1 LDNSSFSDDLRRY
14 IGLLW
19 HWAWLLALVTVLAAG
34 AAYLVSQRLTPVY
47 EASTTLLISEASSNQ
62 TADYTSIL
70 TSERLA
76 RTYAAMMTK
85 QPVLEAVIA
94 QLGLE
99 MNLEDLEE
107 AVTVQTVRDTQ
118 LIEVFAEDTHPLRAA
133 QIANT
138 IFTVFDAQNRAL
150 QASRFATSKESLEA
164 QLDEVNAQ
172 INRAAESLAA
182 LPEGEL
188 AERDRLETSLAQY
201 RQTYAGLLTSYEE
214 IRVAEAQATSN
225 VVQVEP
231 AQPPDEPVRPRVA
244 VNTLLA
250 GMVGFMLAVGGVFL
264 VEALD
269 NTLRTPDDVTRA
281 LGLPVL
287 GVIAE
292 HDVEDGHLVALA
304 LPRSPIAEAF
314 RSLRTNLQFASVD
327 RPLVKL
333 LVTSPGPGEGKST
346 VAANLA
352 AVLAQSGKRVTL
364 LDADM
369 RRPRVHKL
377 YGLPNRHGLSG
388 LFVDSHAALNGA
400 MQMTPMEN
408 LSAITTGDL
417 PPNPS
422 ELLGSEK
429 MNEIISQVMQQSDV
443 LVIDSPPVMLVTD
456 SAVLS
461 QRVDGVLLVLR
472 QGETN
477 LEFARQSVE
486 ALRRVGANLLGVVL
500 NGVPVRSGR
509 YGYYNYQG
517 NKDTYADYYGE
528 DGHKQS
534 LSRKRRWLGS
544 LRRHPAGAKP
554 EAASH
559 RPPNAESDRRR

>member
-1 LDNSSFSDDLRRY
+1 MDNSSFSDDLRRY

-19 HWAWLLALVTVLAAG
+19 HWAWLLVLVTVLAAG
-34 AAYLVSQRLTPVY
+34 AAYLISQRLTPVY
-47 EASTTLLISEASSNQ
+47 EASTTLLINEAQSNQ
-62 TADYTSIL
+62 TTDYTAIL

-85 QPVLEAVIA
+85 KPVLEAVMA
-94 QLGLE
+94 ELGLT
-99 MNLEDLEE
+99 MDLKDLEE
-107 AVTVQTVRDTQ
+107 AVSVQPVRDTQ
-118 LIEVFAEDTHPLRAA
+118 LIDVTAEDPDPQRAA
-133 QIANT
+133 NIANAIYR
-138 IFTVFDAQNRAL
+138 IFQSQNQAL
-150 QASRFATSKESLEA
+150 QASRFATSKESLGA
-164 QLDEVNAQ
+164 QLEEVNAQ
-172 INRAAESLAA
+172 INRAEASLAA
-182 LPEGEL
+182 LPEGEQV
-188 AERDRLETSLAQY
+188 ERDRLETSLAQY

-214 IRVAEAQATSN
+214 VRVAEAQATSN

-231 AQPPDEPVRPRVA
+231 ARPPAEPVRPRVA

-250 GMVGFMLAVGGVFL
+250 GMVGFMLAVAGIFL
-264 VEALD
+264 VEAMD
-269 NTLRTPDDVTRA
+269 NTLRTPDDVTRL

-287 GVIAE
+287 GVIAD
-292 HDVEDGHLVALA
+292 HPVEDGHLVALDT
-304 LPRSPIAEAF
+304 PRSPVAEAF

-352 AVLAQSGKRVTL
+352 AVLAQSGRRVTL

-369 RRPRVHKL
+369 RRPRVHRL
-377 YGLPNRHGLSG
+377 YGLPNRKGLSG
-388 LFVDSHAALNGA
+388 LFVGSRILLDGAL
-400 MQMTPMEN
+400 QTTPTEN
-408 LSAITTGDL
+408 LTAITTGEL

-429 MNEIISQVMQQSDV
+429 MNEIIAKVMEISDV

-500 NGVPVRSGR
+500 NGVPVRSSR
-509 YGYYNYQG
+509 YGYYRYQG
-517 NKDTYADYYGE
+517 YAAGYADYYGE
-528 DGHKQS
+528 EKRKPRRNRRRSLLGTVRQS
-534 LSRKRRWLGS
+534 PP
-544 LRRHPAGAKP
+544 PAEPG
-554 EAASH
+554 AAS
-559 RPPNAESDRRR
+559 RPASKQG

>member
-1 LDNSSFSDDLRRY
+1 MDTTSFSDDLRRY

-19 HWAWLLALVTVLAAG
+19 HWAWLLALVTALAAG

-47 EASTTLLISEASSNQ
+47 EASTTLLINEAQSNQ
-62 TADYTSIL
+62 TTDYTAIL

-85 QPVLEAVIA
+85 QPVLEAVQA
-94 QLGLE
+94 ELSLA
-99 MNLEDLEE
+99 MDLEDLEE
-107 AVTVQTVRDTQ
+107 AVSVQPVRDTQ
-118 LIEVFAEDTHPLRAA
+118 LIEVTVQDPDPQRAA
-133 QIANT
+133 DIANT
-138 IFTVFDAQNRAL
+138 IFRVFEAQNQAL
-150 QASRFATSKESLEA
+150 QASRFAASKESLAA
-164 QLDEVNAQ
+164 QLEEVNAQ
-172 INRAAESLAA
+172 ISRAEQSLAA
-182 LPEGEL
+182 LAEDNQ
-188 AERDRLETSLAQY
+188 AERDRLEASLAQY

-214 IRVAEAQATSN
+214 VRVAEAQATSN

-250 GMVGFMLAVGGVFL
+250 SMVGLMLAVGGVFL

-269 NTLRTPDDVTRA
+269 NTLRTPDDVARL

-287 GVIAE
+287 GVIAD
-292 HDVEDGHLVALA
+292 HPVEDGRLVVLET
-304 LPRSPIAEAF
+304 PRSPVAEAF

-327 RPLVKL
+327 RPLVRL

-377 YGLPNRHGLSG
+377 YGLPNRSGLSG
-388 LFVDSHAALNGA
+388 LFVDPRLILDGVL
-400 MQMTPMEN
+400 QRTPLEN
-408 LSAITTGDL
+408 LSVITTGDL

-429 MNEIISQVMQQSDV
+429 MNEIITQVMEISDV

-477 LEFARQSVE
+477 LEVARHSVE

-500 NGVPVRSGR
+500 NGVPARSSR
-509 YGYYNYQG
+509 YGYYHYQG
-517 NKDTYADYYGE
+517 YSASYADYYGE
-528 DGHKQS
+528 DGRTSQ
-534 LSRKRRWLGS
+534 KRRRGLLGS
-544 LRRHPAGAKP
+544 RGRSPSAAGP
-554 EAASH
+554 SRSAANKVDYDP
-559 RPPNAESDRRR
+559 RG

>member
-1 LDNSSFSDDLRRY
+1 LDTTSFSDDLRRY

-47 EASTTLLISEASSNQ
+47 EASTTLLINEAQSNQ
-62 TADYTSIL
+62 TTDYTAIL

-85 QPVLEAVIA
+85 QPVLEAVLA
-94 QLGLE
+94 ELSLA
-99 MNLEDLEE
+99 MDLEDLEE
-107 AVTVQTVRDTQ
+107 AVSVQPVRDTQ
-118 LIEVFAEDTHPLRAA
+118 LIEVTVQDPDPQRAA
-133 QIANT
+133 DIANT
-138 IFTVFDAQNRAL
+138 IFRVFEAQNQAL
-150 QASRFATSKESLEA
+150 QASRFAASKESLAA
-164 QLDEVNAQ
+164 QLEEVNAQ
-172 INRAAESLAA
+172 ISRAEQSLAA
-182 LPEGEL
+182 LAEDNQ
-188 AERDRLETSLAQY
+188 AERDRLEASLAQY

-214 IRVAEAQATSN
+214 VRVAEAQATSN

-250 GMVGFMLAVGGVFL
+250 SMVGLMLAVGGVFL

-269 NTLRTPDDVTRA
+269 NTLRTPDDVARL

-287 GVIAE
+287 GVIAD
-292 HDVEDGHLVALA
+292 HPVEDGRLVVLET
-304 LPRSPIAEAF
+304 PRSPVAEAF

-327 RPLVKL
+327 RPLVRL

-377 YGLPNRHGLSG
+377 YGLPNRSGLSG
-388 LFVDSHAALNGA
+388 LFVDPRLILDGVL
-400 MQMTPMEN
+400 QRTPLEN
-408 LSAITTGDL
+408 LSVITTGDL

-429 MNEIISQVMQQSDV
+429 MNEIITQVMEISDV

-477 LEFARQSVE
+477 LEVARHSVE

-500 NGVPVRSGR
+500 NGVPARSSR
-509 YGYYNYQG
+509 YGYYHYQG
-517 NKDTYADYYGE
+517 YSASYADYYGE
-528 DGHKQS
+528 DGRTSQ
-534 LSRKRRWLGS
+534 KRRRGLLGS
-544 LRRHPAGAKP
+544 RGRSPSAAGP
-554 EAASH
+554 SRSAANKVDYDP
-559 RPPNAESDRRR
+559 RG

>member
-1 LDNSSFSDDLRRY
+1 MDNSSFSDDLRRY

-19 HWAWLLALVTVLAAG
+19 HWAWLLALITVLAAG
-34 AAYLVSQRLTPVY
+34 AAYLVSKRLTPIY
-47 EASTTLLISEASSNQ
+47 ESSTTLLINEAQSNQ
-62 TADYTSIL
+62 TTDYTAIL

-85 QPVLEAVIA
+85 QPVLEAVMA
-94 QLGLE
+94 ELGLT
-99 MNLEDLEE
+99 MDLEDLED
-107 AVTVQTVRDTQ
+107 AVSVQPVRDTQ
-118 LIEVFAEDTHPLRAA
+118 LIEVTTEDTHPQRAA
-133 QIANT
+133 DIANT
-138 IFTVFDAQNRAL
+138 IYRVFEAQNQAL
-150 QASRFATSKESLEA
+150 QASRFATSKESLAA
-164 QLDEVNAQ
+164 QLEEVNAQ
-172 INRAAESLAA
+172 ISRAEESLAA
-182 LPEGEL
+182 LPEDNQ
-188 AERDRLETSLAQY
+188 AERDRLEASLAQY

-214 IRVAEAQATSN
+214 VRVAEAQATSN

-231 AQPPDEPVRPRVA
+231 AQPPEEPVRPRVA

-250 GMVGFMLAVGGVFL
+250 GMVGFMLAVGGIFL

-269 NTLRTPDDVTRA
+269 NTLRTPDDVTRL

-287 GVIAE
+287 GVIAD
-292 HDVEDGHLVALA
+292 HPVEDGHLVALDT
-304 LPRSPIAEAF
+304 PRSPVAEAF

-377 YGLPNRHGLSG
+377 YGLPNRNGLSG
-388 LFVDSHAALNGA
+388 LFVDTRSILDGVL
-400 MQMTPMEN
+400 QRTPAEN
-408 LSAITTGDL
+408 LSVVTTGDL

-429 MNEIISQVMQQSDV
+429 MNEIINQVMDVSDV

-477 LEFARQSVE
+477 LDFARHSVE

-500 NGVPVRSGR
+500 NGVPARSSR
-509 YGYYNYQG
+509 YGYYRYQG
-517 NKDTYADYYGE
+517 YDASYADYYGE
-528 DGHKQS
+528 DGHKPHK
-534 LSRKRRWLGS
+534 SRRGLLGALGRS
-544 LRRHPAGAKP
+544 APP
-554 EAASH
+554 VEASPSATNKVDYDP
-559 RPPNAESDRRR
+559 RG

>member
-1 LDNSSFSDDLRRY
+1 MDNTSFSEDLRRY
-14 IGLLW
+14 IGILW

-34 AAYLVSQRLTPVY
+34 AAYLVSKRLTPIY
-47 EASTTLLISEASSNQ
+47 EASTTLLINEAQSNQ
-62 TADYTSIL
+62 TTDYTAIL

-85 QPVLEAVIA
+85 QPVLEAVMA
-94 QLGLE
+94 ELGLT
-99 MNLEDLEE
+99 MDLEDLEE
-107 AVTVQTVRDTQ
+107 AVSVQPVRDTQ
-118 LIEVFAEDTHPLRAA
+118 LIEVTAEDTHPQRAA
-133 QIANT
+133 DIANT
-138 IFTVFDAQNRAL
+138 IYRVFEAQNQAL
-150 QASRFATSKESLEA
+150 QASRFATSKESLAA
-164 QLDEVNAQ
+164 QLEEVNAQ
-172 INRAAESLAA
+172 ISRAEASLAA
-182 LPEGEL
+182 LAEGNQ
-188 AERDRLETSLAQY
+188 AERDRLEASLAQY

-214 IRVAEAQATSN
+214 VRVAEAQATSN

-231 AQPPDEPVRPRVA
+231 ASPPEKPVRPRLA

-250 GMVGFMLAVGGVFL
+250 GMVGFMLAVGGIFL

-269 NTLRTPDDVTRA
+269 NTLRTPDDVTRL

-287 GVIAE
+287 GVIAD
-292 HDVEDGHLVALA
+292 HPVEDGHLVALDT
-304 LPRSPIAEAF
+304 PRSPVAEAF

-369 RRPRVHKL
+369 RRPRLHKL
-377 YGLPNRHGLSG
+377 YGLPNRAGLSG
-388 LFVDSHAALNGA
+388 LFVDSRSILDGVL
-400 MQMTPMEN
+400 QRTPAEN
-408 LSAITTGDL
+408 LSVITTGDL

-429 MNEIISQVMQQSDV
+429 MNEIINQVMEVSDV

-477 LEFARQSVE
+477 LDFARHSVE

-500 NGVPVRSGR
+500 NGVPARSSR
-509 YGYYNYQG
+509 YGYYRYQG
-517 NKDTYADYYGE
+517 YSASYADYYGE
-528 DGHKQS
+528 DGHKPRK
-534 LSRKRRWLGS
+534 SRRGLFGTLGRS
-544 LRRHPAGAKP
+544 VSSGDPSP
-554 EAASH
+554 SAAN
-559 RPPNAESDRRR
+559 RVDYDPRG

>member
-1 LDNSSFSDDLRRY
+1 MDNSSFSDDLRRY

-34 AAYLVSQRLTPVY
+34 AVYLISRSLTPVY
-47 EASTTLLISEASSNQ
+47 EASTTLLINEAQSNQ
-62 TADYTSIL
+62 TTDYTAIL

-85 QPVLEAVIA
+85 QPVLESVMAE
-94 QLGLE
+94 LGLA
-99 MNLEDLEE
+99 MDLEDLEE
-107 AVTVQTVRDTQ
+107 AVSVQPVRDTQ
-118 LIEVFAEDTHPLRAA
+118 LIEVTAEDNSPQRAA
-133 QIANT
+133 DIANT
-138 IFTVFDAQNRAL
+138 IFQVFQAQNQAL
-150 QASRFATSKESLEA
+150 QASRFATSKESLAA

-172 INRAAESLAA
+172 VNQTEADLAA
-182 LPEGEL
+182 LPVGEQ
-188 AERDRLETSLAQY
+188 AERDRMESSLAQY

-214 IRVAEAQATSN
+214 VRVAEAQATSN

-231 AQPPDEPVRPRVA
+231 AQAPLEPVRPRVA

-250 GMVGFMLAVGGVFL
+250 GLVGLMLAVGGIFL

-269 NTLRTPDDVTRA
+269 NTLRTPDDVTRL

-287 GVIAE
+287 GIIAD
-292 HDVEDGHLVALA
+292 HPVEDGHLVALDT
-304 LPRSPIAEAF
+304 PRSPVAEAF

-377 YGLPNRHGLSG
+377 YGLPNRKGLSE
-388 LFVDSHAALNGA
+388 LFVGPRINLNGVL
-400 MQMTPMEN
+400 QGTQMEN
-408 LSAITTGDL
+408 LSALTTGTL

-429 MNEIISQVMQQSDV
+429 MNEIIAQVMEVSDV

-461 QRVDGVLLVLR
+461 QRVDGILLVLR

-486 ALRRVGANLLGVVL
+486 ALRRVDANLLGVVL
-500 NGVPVRSGR
+500 NGVPVRSSR
-509 YGYYNYQG
+509 YGYYRYQRY
-517 NKDTYADYYGE
+517 DAAYADYYG
-528 DGHKQS
+528 DDTHKPG
-534 LSRKRRWLGS
+534 R
-544 LRRHPAGAKP
+544 A
-554 EAASH
+554 
-559 RPPNAESDRRR
+559 RRRGLLRTSRRSEPDPAPAAKKADLNPRG